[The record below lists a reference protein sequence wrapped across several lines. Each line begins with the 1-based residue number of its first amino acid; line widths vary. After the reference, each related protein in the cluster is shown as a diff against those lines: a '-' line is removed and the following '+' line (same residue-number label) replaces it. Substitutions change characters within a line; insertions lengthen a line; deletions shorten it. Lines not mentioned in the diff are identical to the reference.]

1 MTHSSVAKIICLKR
15 VVHEENRVLGKM
27 SLRPLD
33 LAPECLEQRRER
45 EKTNGLRKKKIISS
59 HKCEATFDGATTSDL
74 PSISLRGNSRSTV
87 VVHAPHDVE
96 FAGLNPTRFN

>member
-1 MTHSSVAKIICLKR
+1 MKRIECSEKCLCDR
-15 VVHEENRVLGKM
+15 LTWRQNAWNR
-27 SLRPLD
+27 
-33 LAPECLEQRRER
+33 EER
-45 EKTNGLRKKKIISS
+45 EKKTNGLRKKKIISS

-87 VVHAPHDVE
+87 VVHAPHDLE

>member
-1 MTHSSVAKIICLKR
+1 MKPGG
-15 VVHEENRVLGKM
+15 HEEKSVLDKM

-59 HKCEATFDGATTSDL
+59 HKCEATFDGATTFDL
-74 PSISLRGNSRSTV
+74 PRISLRGNSRSTV
-87 VVHAPHDVE
+87 VEHAPHDLE
-96 FAGLNPTRFN
+96 FTGLNPTRFN